1 MKNRKKQ
8 DNAAAQSAIYVGFV
22 DTPGLFASI
31 IRRVIGQNYVH
42 VVLGFDPELKE
53 AYSIG
58 RRNPAVPLFA
68 GFERENREKILKKY
82 PTARYQVCRV
92 ACTKVQREALQQEAK
107 TEWERRFTHHYMVIG
122 LLFLLAGIA
131 FDQKNHDT
139 CSSWL
144 ARVTQ
149 KVGLQEWQK
158 PFPLITPRDVYEQL
172 GKDSCVGTLVFEGTL
187 AELVEGSAAVVA
199 SEAGCAVGT
208 AAASEFAG
216 TGRDWRPRPAMN

>member
-8 DNAAAQSAIYVGFV
+8 DNATAQSAIYVGFV

-58 RRNPAVPLFA
+58 RRNPAIPLFA

-82 PTARYQVCRV
+82 PTARYQICRV
-92 ACTKVQREALQQEAK
+92 ACTNVQREALQQETK

-122 LLFLLAGIA
+122 LVFLLAGIA

-139 CSSWL
+139 CSSWRDKRKRL
-144 ARVTQ
+144 LPF
-149 KVGLQEWQK
+149 LQADLLGYTRQ
-158 PFPLITPRDVYEQL
+158 PRRTGV
-172 GKDSCVGTLVFEGTL
+172 VIFLVKGE
-187 AELVEGSAAVVA
+187 S
-199 SEAGCAVGT
+199 S
-208 AAASEFAG
+208 
-216 TGRDWRPRPAMN
+216 

>member
-58 RRNPAVPLFA
+58 RRNPAIPLFA

-92 ACTKVQREALQQEAK
+92 ACA
-107 TEWERRFTHHYMVIG
+107 
-122 LLFLLAGIA
+122 
-131 FDQKNHDT
+131 
-139 CSSWL
+139 
-144 ARVTQ
+144 
-149 KVGLQEWQK
+149 
-158 PFPLITPRDVYEQL
+158 
-172 GKDSCVGTLVFEGTL
+172 
-187 AELVEGSAAVVA
+187 EGSAA
-199 SEAGCAVGT
+199 AGGKNGMGT
-208 AAASEFAG
+208 TLYPSLYGDRACVFVSWN
-216 TGRDWRPRPAMN
+216 RL

>member
-58 RRNPAVPLFA
+58 RRNPAIPLFA

-92 ACTKVQREALQQEAK
+92 ACTNVQREALQQEAK

-158 PFPLITPRDVYEQL
+158 PFPLVTRGMCMNSWEKTAVWERLYSRGHWQ
-172 GKDSCVGTLVFEGTL
+172 SWWR
-187 AELVEGSAAVVA
+187 AAQR
-199 SEAGCAVGT
+199 SWLRRR
-208 AAASEFAG
+208 AA
-216 TGRDWRPRPAMN
+216 R

>member
-8 DNAAAQSAIYVGFV
+8 DTATAQSAIYVGFV

-82 PTARYQVCRV
+82 QPACVFCGSSDGIRQIKGKNVC
-92 ACTKVQREALQQEAK
+92 AK
-107 TEWERRFTHHYMVIG
+107 
-122 LLFLLAGIA
+122 
-131 FDQKNHDT
+131 
-139 CSSWL
+139 
-144 ARVTQ
+144 
-149 KVGLQEWQK
+149 
-158 PFPLITPRDVYEQL
+158 
-172 GKDSCVGTLVFEGTL
+172 CVE
-187 AELVEGSAAVVA
+187 ELKSL
-199 SEAGCAVGT
+199 
-208 AAASEFAG
+208 
-216 TGRDWRPRPAMN
+216 

>member
-1 MKNRKKQ
+1 M
-8 DNAAAQSAIYVGFV
+8 
-22 DTPGLFASI
+22 
-31 IRRVIGQNYVH
+31 
-42 VVLGFDPELKE
+42 LGFDPELKE

-58 RRNPAVPLFA
+58 RRNPAIPLFA

-107 TEWERRFTHHYMVIG
+107 TEWERRFTHHYMV
-122 LLFLLAGIA
+122 
-131 FDQKNHDT
+131 KNHDT

-158 PFPLITPRDVYEQL
+158 PFPLVTPRDVYEQL

-216 TGRDWRPRPAMN
+216 TDRDWRPRPAMN